1 MCRRIFPLSL
11 LPIIALLTLTSCSGE
26 QREQKAE
33 DKAEPITASS
43 LSAPFNE
50 SFAKLL
56 NSYFE
61 MKDAFVESDTMEVNA
76 AAAGLLLSTDALKIN
91 DISGDSTGTIKET
104 AQVFATTI
112 SNSVKALMAEKNID
126 DKRREFNMISDALWS
141 LTRTVRYDMEKVYYQ
156 YCPMAFDNAGAYWL
170 SRTSHINNPYFG
182 EKMLTCGEVTDSLD
196 YSKR

>member
-1 MCRRIFPLSL
+1 MCPHIFPLSL
-11 LPIIALLTLTSCSGE
+11 LPIMALMLLTSCSGE

-33 DKAEPITASS
+33 DKAAPITASS

-61 MKDAFVESDTMEVNA
+61 MKDAFVESDTIKVNA
-76 AAAGLLLSTDALKIN
+76 AAAGLLLTTDALKIN
-91 DISGDSTGTIKET
+91 DIRGDSTGTIKET

-112 SNSVKALMAEKNID
+112 NNSAKALMAENNID

-156 YCPMAFDNAGAYWL
+156 YCPMAFDNAGAYWM
-170 SRTSHINNPYFG
+170 SRTSQINNPYFG
-182 EKMLTCGEVTDSLD
+182 EKMLRCGEVTDSLD